1 MNIFF
6 ILFCA
11 FSVVSAIL
19 STNKRHQNVLRRQ
32 SRKLAKNKSRI
43 LRQIDTK
50 RVDLAY
56 DEKCWVDRGLGNP
69 VLKKKADC
77 IRLTCNA
84 DSLELSFSK
93 DLIPKRSDE
102 NQSQLSAFS
111 NLYTEVQKSRKSL
124 KNAWL

>member
-1 MNIFF
+1 MNFY
-6 ILFCA
+6 ILFHA
-11 FSVVSAIL
+11 FSIVSAIL
-19 STNKRHQNVLRRQ
+19 STKKRHQNILRRQ

-69 VLKKKADC
+69 ILKKKADC
-77 IRLTCNA
+77 IQLSCNP

-93 DLIPKRSDE
+93 DLIPKKSDQ
-102 NQSQLSAFS
+102 NYSQLNAFS
-111 NLYTEVQKSRKSL
+111 NLYTEVKMIKE
-124 KNAWL
+124 KV